1 MVKLFIEFL
10 RMKNNVTPN
19 NAFYSLIYIYYI
31 NIYVCVIPTHRIGNP
46 NSYTHVMFI
55 ICTNIIEL

>member
-19 NAFYSLIYIYYI
+19 NAFYSLIIYILYM
-31 NIYVCVIPTHRIGNP
+31 YVCVIHNHRIGNP
-46 NSYTHVMFI
+46 NAYTQVMFI